1 MLVREPRARPVSW
14 QEHCRSIHHRWTTP
28 VHRFEWTFRWLAY
41 FLSRWAFLEV
51 LEYLGALS
59 VLFGVVFYCAEAG
72 DRLKQR
78 QYQAWQVVNTAQG
91 KGGSGGRVQALQD
104 LNSDRVALVGVDVS
118 GAFLQGIRLP
128 RANLVRADLE
138 AVDARNSVL
147 ARSDLAYANL
157 KSANFRDSDLSG
169 ANMQHADL
177 SDADLVGATLTE
189 VNMAG
194 SSLAHAD
201 LRNCDLRGIAWRDI
215 KAIDSANIYGVRNAP
230 AGFVDWALLHG
241 AVSTAPG
248 RDE

>member
-1 MLVREPRARPVSW
+1 
-14 QEHCRSIHHRWTTP
+14 
-28 VHRFEWTFRWLAY
+28 
-41 FLSRWAFLEV
+41 
-51 LEYLGALS
+51 
-59 VLFGVVFYCAEAG
+59 
-72 DRLKQR
+72 
-78 QYQAWQVVNTAQG
+78 
-91 KGGSGGRVQALQD
+91 
-104 LNSDRVALVGVDVS
+104 
-118 GAFLQGIRLP
+118 
-128 RANLVRADLE
+128 
-138 AVDARNSVL
+138 
-147 ARSDLAYANL
+147 L

-194 SSLAHAD
+194 GLLAHAD